1 MEFTWALFHLLFEL
15 TLTIILP
22 KFTWVAEECSCT
34 MGTIHFHSLIYDSW
48 ICVGVEEKHLKKE
61 EWEKISFYI

>member
-1 MEFTWALFHLLFEL
+1 MEFTWALFPLLFEL

-22 KFTWVAEECSCT
+22 KFTWVSKDGSCA
-34 MGTIHFHSLIYDSW
+34 MRTIHFHSLIYDSR

-61 EWEKISFYI
+61 EGEKISFYI